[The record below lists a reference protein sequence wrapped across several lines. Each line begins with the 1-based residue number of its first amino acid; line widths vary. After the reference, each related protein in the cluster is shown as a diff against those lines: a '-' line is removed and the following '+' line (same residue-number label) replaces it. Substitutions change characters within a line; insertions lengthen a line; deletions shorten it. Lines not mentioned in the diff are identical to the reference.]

1 MPLDQRAQF
10 DIFLANSERE
20 ISAVCL
26 RGRDVAGAM
35 NKRTDSD
42 GQLLAAKWRLA
53 RGRTTETRELPPPA
67 AQSRGEGQR
76 RPAAGGR
83 ER

>member
-1 MPLDQRAQF
+1 MPLDERVQF

-26 RGRDVAGAM
+26 RGRDADGAM
-35 NKRTDSD
+35 KQRPGSD
-42 GQLLAAKWRLA
+42 GQPLAGKWR
-53 RGRTTETRELPPPA
+53 RTRVRATETRELPPPA

-76 RPAAGGR
+76 RAGGR